1 MTQEINELLEE
12 RGKTH
17 GDFSNVALVAQSI
30 KWALYF
36 PKGCKPLQYN
46 QREAIDMIASKLA
59 RIVCGNPK
67 EPDHWRDIIG
77 YATLVLNSLEELKQD
92 GI

>member
-1 MTQEINELLEE
+1 MTQEINKLLEE

-17 GDFSNVALVAQSI
+17 GDFKDVAYAAQSI
-30 KWALYF
+30 KRALHS
-36 PKGCKPLQYN
+36 PDGWESLRYN

-59 RIVCGNPK
+59 RIVCGNPD
-67 EPDHWRDIIG
+67 EHDHWRDIIG
-77 YATLVLNSLEELKQD
+77 YATLVLNSFKGRKQN